1 MRCVLLRGAC
11 FQTARPVDH
20 FDGFLVDIKVAASSH
35 AINLSEAL
43 KRPERSFGGTTDS
56 KASSFTAGSTRAY
69 LSVVCVFAWPSHSAT
84 FRRSFVACRK
94 VKAQVCLRTCGCT
107 RFVVSEGQCCFA
119 VRTCLRRMYS
129 KPERVKDSPRA
140 LTNSSGTGTVPLAAN
155 QARSAEVVV
164 FHNGRHRSL
173 RPLPWTSTLG
183 CGCNPTRS
191 AWTTLSCGMR
201 GRCVVTLQSYF
212 ADYQR
217 SRAHLALGKDPPEP
231 RALEPPERG
240 CVVAIPLIGEL
251 HHRYQRHA
259 A

>member
-1 MRCVLLRGAC
+1 MRLKGSTSSVVQILHAAGLMRCVLLRGAC
-11 FQTARPVDH
+11 LQEAVPISH
-20 FDGFLVDIKVAASSH
+20 FEGFLLGIKVAASSH

-43 KRPERSFGGTTDS
+43 KGPERSFGGTTDS
-56 KASSFTAGSTRAY
+56 KASSFTAGSTRVY
-69 LSVVCVFAWPSHSAT
+69 ISVVCVFAWPSHSAT

-129 KPERVKDSPRA
+129 NPERVKDSPRA

-183 CGCNPTRS
+183 CGCNFRSSSRMPISSETR
-191 AWTTLSCGMR
+191 
-201 GRCVVTLQSYF
+201 
-212 ADYQR
+212 
-217 SRAHLALGKDPPEP
+217 KPP
-231 RALEPPERG
+231 A
-240 CVVAIPLIGEL
+240 
-251 HHRYQRHA
+251 
-259 A
+259 